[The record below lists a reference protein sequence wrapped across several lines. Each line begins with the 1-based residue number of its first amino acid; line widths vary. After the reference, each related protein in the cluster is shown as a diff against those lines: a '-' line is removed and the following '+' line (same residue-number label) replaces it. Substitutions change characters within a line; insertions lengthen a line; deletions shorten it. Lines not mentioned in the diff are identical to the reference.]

1 MAEPRKYFLA
11 PTALIPNSPQP
22 LLHYP
27 GFLSRE
33 VEESPNAA
41 AVSCH
46 KLFESNSW
54 TTQWIFRYGST
65 QRSHYH
71 STAHEC
77 MVVLTGHARIRF
89 GVADT
94 ADNLEDN
101 THGAA
106 KEDGGVELDARAGDV
121 FIIPAG
127 VAHKTY
133 NTQPEAEFA
142 LLTPGKGHAIDAD
155 DKCRALAEMEL
166 SGFTMMGAYP
176 TGATD
181 WDHPV
186 GGEHVGRY
194 EEIWSTS
201 KPVKDPL
208 LAESNSGLVGL
219 WT

>member
-1 MAEPRKYFLA
+1 
-11 PTALIPNSPQP
+11 
-22 LLHYP
+22 
-27 GFLSRE
+27 
-33 VEESPNAA
+33 
-41 AVSCH
+41 
-46 KLFESNSW
+46 
-54 TTQWIFRYGST
+54 
-65 QRSHYH
+65 
-71 STAHEC
+71 

-106 KEDGGVELDARAGDV
+106 MEDGGVELDARAGDV